1 MTDRVNHPA
10 VIQSPWDSTDSAL
23 VAAVAVVGAL
33 IRFWML
39 DQASLDHFDEGAYA
53 ISSLAVANG
62 EVPAGLYPF
71 QHFLSPP
78 MFFSASGLLMRL
90 LGTTS
95 GLVPLT
101 LSATFG
107 VATIVLIYA
116 IARHWFDRATAI
128 GAAILL
134 ALSDFHILYSRSGLT
149 DVMFTFF
156 LLAAIWLFGLADSRN
171 SPRFAILAGVAAGFA
186 WNTKYHGWLVLVIAA
201 VALLPLLLNGERLL
215 NTERLLSGERPLAG
229 GRKKFVS
236 AASRLCVAAGIA
248 VLMYIPWLI
257 YVSAQ
262 EGGYAR
268 LVGEHASFLRP
279 LEFFSSAIAQAQFQ
293 GYFDGWLSRAA
304 LSIAMAAVLF
314 LGGYWRDHRFKTG
327 LWIIVSAVVGLGFG
341 GPASVT
347 VLALIGCREM
357 LKQNSPDRGLLLAC
371 FLIFSI
377 LTPLYHPYSRLLL
390 PWACCSFLLAGAGL
404 KAVLDRCFAD
414 ARGFDN
420 WRREIRVATL
430 LVVAGAAAFWLR
442 GQPASRP
449 GRAHEGLREAAA
461 KIAETLPR
469 SAQVAVLGEPGLV
482 FYLKR
487 LGYAARFEMPGR
499 LDKHFQPGDQFH
511 LIAGIY
517 SRRAKAWSRWME
529 RHPGAA
535 REVGRVS
542 ADVND
547 IRLLDDFRP
556 RQAREYRRGARDD
569 YLLQVYLVRM
579 PEP

>member
-1 MTDRVNHPA
+1 MTDPVSNPV
-10 VIQSPWDSTDSAL
+10 VIQSRWDTTDSAL
-23 VAAVAVVGAL
+23 VGAVAVVGAL

-39 DQASLDHFDEGAYA
+39 DQASLDHLDEGAYA

-62 EVPAGLYPF
+62 EVPSGLYPF
-71 QHFLSPP
+71 QYFLSPP

-116 IARHWFDRATAI
+116 IARHWFDRAAAI

-134 ALSDFHILYSRSGLT
+134 ALSNFHILYSRSGLT

-156 LLAAIWLFGLADSRN
+156 LLAAIWLFGLAESRN
-171 SPRFAILAGVAAGFA
+171 SPRFSILAGVAAGFA

-201 VALLPLLLNGERLL
+201 AALLPL
-215 NTERLLSGERPLAG
+215 LLSGERPLAG

-236 AASRLCVAAGIA
+236 AATRLCVAAGIA
-248 VLMYIPWLI
+248 VLMYIPWLT

-279 LEFFSSAIAQAQFQ
+279 LEFFRSAIAQAQFQ

-304 LSIAMAAVLF
+304 LSVAMAAVLF
-314 LGGYWRDHRFKTG
+314 LGGYWRHHRFKTG

-341 GPASVT
+341 GPAAVT
-347 VLALIGCREM
+347 VLALIGCRKM
-357 LKQNSPDRGLLLAC
+357 LKQNSPEGWLLLAY
-371 FLIFSI
+371 FLTFSI

-390 PWACCSFLLAGAGL
+390 PWACGSFLLAGAGL
-404 KAVLDRCFAD
+404 KAMLDRCFAD

-420 WRREIRVATL
+420 WRREIGVATL

-442 GQPASRP
+442 GQPAS
-449 GRAHEGLREAAA
+449 GSFRAHEGLREAAV

-499 LDKHFQPGDQFH
+499 LDKHFEPGDQFH
-511 LIAGIY
+511 LVAGIY
-517 SRRAKAWSRWME
+517 SRRANAWSRWME

-535 REVGRVS
+535 REVGTVS

-556 RQAREYRRGARDD
+556 RQAREYRRGPRDD
-569 YLLQVYLVRM
+569 YRLQVYLVRM